1 MSTNRS
7 DRLSFLALLNGD
19 KQPTR
24 RAFLKKSAY
33 LAGLVAAPLSR
44 VLGECIQPLTGDIND
59 DCKVDLEDLKIMSS
73 DWLTCNSSARSN
85 LDSAFSYIQDSA
97 CGCMQDS
104 ACGCIQ
110 DSACSY
116 MQNSACGCIHDSAG
130 SRIYVDFRDF
140 SIMAKDWGKCGL
152 VECQ

>member
-1 MSTNRS
+1 MSTNS
-7 DRLSFLALLNGD
+7 DRPWFLSLLNGD

-44 VLGECIQPLTGDIND
+44 VLGECVQPLDGDIND
-59 DCKVDLEDLKIMSS
+59 DCMVNLDDLNIMST

-97 CGCMQDS
+97 CGCL
-104 ACGCIQ
+104 Q

-130 SRIYVDFRDF
+130 SRVYVDFRDF

-152 VECQ
+152 AECL